1 MQNFVAQQKAARDQK
16 KHHGVAKG
24 ERQVENR
31 NAGGIFVPNKKT
43 AVT

>member
-1 MQNFVAQQKAARDQK
+1 LFVAQQKAARDQK
-16 KHHGVAKG
+16 KHHGVANG

-31 NAGGIFVPNKKT
+31 NAGGVFVTSNRT